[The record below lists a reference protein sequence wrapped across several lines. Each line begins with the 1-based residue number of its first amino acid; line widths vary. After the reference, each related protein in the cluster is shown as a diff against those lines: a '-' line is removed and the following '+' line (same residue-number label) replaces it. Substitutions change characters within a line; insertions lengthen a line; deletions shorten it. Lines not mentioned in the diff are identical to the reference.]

1 MQYTARS
8 ITASSA
14 PWPLQV
20 NDRTYHARPL
30 SAALVLRLFPRM
42 AQASTR
48 AEAVTEALRAAFPE
62 PAGWWARRFRDP
74 LRAVFGL
81 DVALQAEIVQRLFA
95 VPGQHSPAEDDPV
108 AALMAAHRK
117 LAHPTERKT
126 GPTLAIAA
134 LTCEVRMG
142 AAWYYAPT
150 RWSTV
155 DGYAP
160 LATVWTTY
168 LGLQALD
175 ARERLS
181 LASAVRL
188 GMADGQKTESHWRSL
203 EAAAFPPDPTMRGAA

>member
-14 PWPLQV
+14 PWPLQIG
-20 NDRTYHARPL
+20 DRTYHARPL
-30 SAALVLRLFPRM
+30 SAALVLRLFPQM

-48 AEAVTEALRAAFPE
+48 TAAVIEALRAAFPA
-62 PAGWWARRFRDP
+62 PSGWWARRFRDP
-74 LRAVFGL
+74 LR
-81 DVALQAEIVQRLFA
+81 DIDALPLSIQADIVQRLFA
-95 VPGQHSPAEDDPV
+95 VPGQQSPVQDDPV

-117 LAHPTERKT
+117 LAHPSEKKT

-142 AAWYYAPT
+142 AHWYHAPT
-150 RWSTV
+150 RWATV